1 MSSHSSPLPP
11 RPSPTTPS
19 RILVVAPSWI
29 GDTVIAQP
37 LFMRLV
43 ERDPG
48 CEIDALAQ
56 PWVAPVLRAMPQIAG
71 VIESPLRHGRFDF
84 ALRRQLARRLAA
96 GRYDEAI
103 VLPNSWKSALLP
115 FLAGIA
121 RRTGFIGE
129 SRYGLLNRRHKLDTI
144 QLPRQVDR
152 YAQLAQ
158 PPGEALRLPL
168 PQPQLTHDAA
178 REAATL
184 AALGLAGAHQPIVFC
199 PGAEYGPA
207 KRWPAAYYAEL
218 ARALGARG
226 HAIWLLGSA
235 KDAPV
240 ADEIAATSAGAA
252 ASLCGHTTLGQ
263 ALDLIGA
270 AKLVVTNDSGLMH
283 VAAAL
288 GRPLIAL
295 YGSSSPDY
303 TPPLSDKA
311 AIIWRKP
318 ECSPCFKREC
328 PLGHFRCMMELTP
341 DSVLETATRKLADA

>member
-1 MSSHSSPLPP
+1 MPSHPLTPH
-11 RPSPTTPS
+11 PSPRTETPS

-29 GDTVIAQP
+29 GDTIIAQP
-37 LFMRLV
+37 LFMRLA

-103 VLPNSWKSALLP
+103 VLPNSWKSALMP
-115 FLAGIA
+115 FLAGIPL
-121 RRTGFIGE
+121 RTGFIGE
-129 SRYGLLNRRHKLDTI
+129 SRYGLLNRRHQLDKTK
-144 QLPRQVDR
+144 LPRQVDR

-158 PPGEALRLPL
+158 PPGEALRQPL
-168 PQPQLTHDAA
+168 PQPQLARDAA

-184 AALGLAGAHQPIVFC
+184 VALGLARAHQPIVLC

-240 ADEIAATSAGAA
+240 ADEIVAASAGAA
-252 ASLCGHTTLGQ
+252 ENLCGRTTLGQ
-263 ALDLIGA
+263 ALDLIA
-270 AKLVVTNDSGLMH
+270 SARLVVTNDSGLMH

-318 ECSPCFKREC
+318 DCSPCFKREC
-328 PLGHFRCMMELTP
+328 PLGHFRCMTELTP